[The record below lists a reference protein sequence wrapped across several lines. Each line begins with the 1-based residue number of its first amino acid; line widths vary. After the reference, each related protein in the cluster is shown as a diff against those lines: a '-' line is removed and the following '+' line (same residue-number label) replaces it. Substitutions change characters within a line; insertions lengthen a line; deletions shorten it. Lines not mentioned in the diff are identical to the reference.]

1 LTSEVT
7 VGAIADVHSPKYL
20 EDFKRVL
27 NNSPDV
33 DLMLLAGDMIYKG
46 RVEEYENVLNAIRSR
61 HDGCRVVACF
71 GNEEYDD
78 RIEQITKSYN
88 SVTWLND
95 EHTTINVK
103 GLELGIFGTKGCL
116 DRPTAWQRKNI
127 PNIDQVYEQRLKKID
142 EALASPDFKRANYV
156 ILLSHYSTTF
166 KTLVGEPRWA
176 WPEMGSSRLEEVVG
190 RRGPHLVIHGHA
202 HNSKIHVVTINRTQV
217 YNVSFPATRKLTII
231 KLRRV
236 GGAGES
242 MRGQAKLT
250 SFMTS
255 RT

>member
-1 LTSEVT
+1 LTDEVV

-46 RVEEYENVLNAIRSR
+46 RVEEYENVLSAIKSR
-61 HDGCRVVACF
+61 YDGCKMIACF
-71 GNEEYDD
+71 GNEEYDN

-88 SVTWLND
+88 DVTWLND
-95 EHTTINVK
+95 ESVTINIK
-103 GLELGIFGTKGCL
+103 GLELSIFGTRGCL

-127 PNIDQVYEQRLKKID
+127 HNIIQIYEQRLKRIN
-142 EALASPDFKRANYV
+142 EALASLALKKTSYV

-166 KTLVGEPRWA
+166 KTLVGEPQWA
-176 WPEMGSSRLEEVVG
+176 WPELGSSRLEEG
-190 RRGPHLVIHGHA
+190 MKRHGPNLVIHGHA
-202 HNSKIHVVTINRTQV
+202 HNSKVHVVTINGTQV

-231 KLRRV
+231 KLQGVKGV
-236 GGAGES
+236 GEGRS
-242 MRGQAKLT
+242 IQTKLT
-250 SFMTS
+250 SFMTGKP
-255 RT
+255 